1 MTKEDLKDIA
11 GGIFLAVSLY
21 LIALMLFAM

>member
-1 MTKEDLKDIA
+1 MTKEDLKDTA

-21 LIALMLFAM
+21 LITLMLFAM

>member
-11 GGIFLAVSLY
+11 GGIFLAVCLY
-21 LIALMLFAM
+21 LITVMLFAM

>member
-11 GGIFLAVSLY
+11 GGVFLAVSLY
-21 LIALMLFAM
+21 LITVMLFAM

>member
-11 GGIFLAVSLY
+11 GCIFLAVSLY
-21 LIALMLFAM
+21 LITVMLFAM